1 MPYTEAQKKATMKY
15 QKENYEQYLI
25 RLPMGRRQVYTEH
38 AEIMGES
45 LAAFIR
51 RALEETMKRD
61 RARIRET
68 MKNAPK
74 PAEPEE
80 E

>member
-1 MPYTEAQKKATMKY
+1 MPYSESSKKATIKY
-15 QKENYEQYLI
+15 QKQNYEQYMI
-25 RLPMGRRQVYTEH
+25 RLYKGDRAKYSDH
-38 AEIMGES
+38 AEMLGES
-45 LAAFIR
+45 LASFIR
-51 RALEETMKRD
+51 RACEETYARD

-74 PAEPEE
+74 EPTEE

>member
-1 MPYTEAQKKATMKY
+1 MPYTEAQKRATNKY
-15 QKENYEQYLI
+15 HRENIEQY
-25 RLPMGRRQVYTEH
+25 MMKFHKGDRQKYAEH

-74 PAEPEE
+74 PTEPEE